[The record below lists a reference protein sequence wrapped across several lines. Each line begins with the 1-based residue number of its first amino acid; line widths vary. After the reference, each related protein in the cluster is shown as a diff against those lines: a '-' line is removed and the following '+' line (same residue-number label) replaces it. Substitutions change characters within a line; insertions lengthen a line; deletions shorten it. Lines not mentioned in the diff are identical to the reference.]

1 MKRKDKFDIFLD
13 KASLYL
19 SAKNLAEKWN
29 LLSATQ
35 KKDAAELKRVL
46 NWSIATCVQQ
56 VLLFG
61 TNLQKEQMIGCST
74 NADDLDALCSDF
86 HEEEAND
93 D

>member
-1 MKRKDKFDIFLD
+1 MKRKDKFDIFLE
-13 KASLYL
+13 KSSQYL

-46 NWSIATCVQQ
+46 NWSITACISQ

-61 TNLQKEQMIGCST
+61 NNLQKEQKMMGCST
-74 NADDLDALCSDF
+74 NKEDKR
-86 HEEEAND
+86 
-93 D
+93 